1 VTVMKRGIFIS
12 MLVFAVALTLSF
24 LSSAAY
30 AESRKDVRDV
40 LASEIHLETY
50 SPGKAISADNEGQHR
65 RRTPLR
71 ELLVPLKE
79 GVKAFCNFT
88 PPVARGLETIN
99 SRVEYR
105 AVIGFHFRLR

>member
-1 VTVMKRGIFIS
+1 VEDRSVLISVLVIVMSLTLFFISPAANAEPRKDARGI
-12 MLVFAVALTLSF
+12 
-24 LSSAAY
+24 
-30 AESRKDVRDV
+30 

-50 SPGKAISADNEGQHR
+50 SLRKAISADNAGKNR
-65 RRTPLR
+65 IRTPLR

-88 PPVARGLETIN
+88 PPIARGLETIDN
-99 SRVEYR
+99 RAEYR